1 MRVEVNSIEDLV
13 DLSVDGVVDLTD
25 PETGRVIVEGVP
37 ISMTIDNMS
46 IASYVWDYLDTDNL
60 MEIE

>member
-1 MRVEVNSIEDLV
+1 MRIEIGSVQDLV
-13 DLSVDGVVDLTD
+13 DLSVDGIVDLTD
-25 PETGRVIVEGVP
+25 PDTGRVVVKGVP

-46 IASYVWDYLDTDNL
+46 IASYVWDYLDTENL

>member
-1 MRVEVNSIEDLV
+1 MRIEIGSVEDLV
-13 DLSVDGVVDLTD
+13 DLSVDGIVDLTD
-25 PETGRVIVEGVP
+25 PDTGRIVVKGVP
-37 ISMTIDNMS
+37 IPMTIDNMS

>member
-1 MRVEVNSIEDLV
+1 MRIEIGSVQDLV
-13 DLSVDGVVDLTD
+13 DLSVDGIVDLTD
-25 PETGRVIVEGVP
+25 PETGRVVVKGVP

>member
-1 MRVEVNSIEDLV
+1 MRVEVNSIEDIV

>member
-1 MRVEVNSIEDLV
+1 MRIEIGSVQDLV
-13 DLSVDGVVDLTD
+13 DLSVDGIVDLTD
-25 PETGRVIVEGVP
+25 PETGRVVVKGVP

-46 IASYVWDYLDTDNL
+46 IASYVWDYLDTENL

>member
-1 MRVEVNSIEDLV
+1 MRIEVNSVEDLV

-25 PETGRVIVEGVP
+25 PETGRVIVKGVP

-60 MEIE
+60 MELE

>member
-25 PETGRVIVEGVP
+25 PETGRVIVKGVP

>member
-1 MRVEVNSIEDLV
+1 MNSVEDLV

-25 PETGRVIVEGVP
+25 PETGRVIVKGVP

-60 MEIE
+60 MELE